1 MPALLGTLGFLVP
14 FAGSWRPSYWG
25 DEAASVM
32 SAERS
37 IPKLV
42 AMLGNVDAVH
52 GAYYLGL
59 HFWIEL
65 FGASELSTRL
75 PSAIAVGVATA
86 GTFVLARRLV
96 STSVATVS
104 ALVFLM
110 LPRVTNMGAEARSAA
125 IATAV
130 VVWLA
135 VLLLHILRTS
145 RTSTTATRIGLWA
158 GYSALLALGI
168 YLFLYV
174 LLLIPVFAL
183 FVWLWTPWRPDRRA
197 RIRSWA
203 LASTAGVALA
213 TPVIIEALNQREQIA
228 FIGRRPPTS
237 VLTAAVNQ
245 WFGNPS
251 LAIAAWALVLLA
263 VVLVYAGRG
272 RLAATAQDRAALSV
286 ALAWML
292 VPSAT
297 LLIGTQLISP
307 MYSMRYLSICTPAV
321 AIAVG
326 LGIARLRPFW
336 AQTGVLMLI
345 ALLMAPTY
353 VAQRGPFGKNEGSD
367 WRQAAAVVQAGAL
380 PGDAVV
386 FDESVR
392 PSRKP
397 RLALHLYPA
406 AFQGLR
412 DITLSRPFDATPG
425 LWDLTVPLDWVTER
439 LTGTDRV
446 WVLQYLGSG
455 QNTSGTDIR
464 TLQSLGFTVMA
475 TTTVNRTLIIELAR

>member
-1 MPALLGTLGFLVP
+1 MPALLGVLGFILAV
-14 FAGSWRPSYWG
+14 AGSWRPSYWG

-32 SAERS
+32 SAGRS
-37 IPKLV
+37 IPQLL

-75 PSAIAVGVATA
+75 PSAIAVGLATA
-86 GTFVLARRLV
+86 GTFVLARHLV
-96 STSVATVS
+96 SASVATVS

-135 VLLLHILRTS
+135 VLLLHVLRS
-145 RTSTTATRIGLWA
+145 RTRSTAARTGLWA
-158 GYSALLALGI
+158 GYAALLALGI

-174 LLLIPVFAL
+174 LLLIPVLGLAC
-183 FVWLWTPWRPDRRA
+183 WLWTPWRPDRRA

-203 LASTAGVALA
+203 LASAVGVALA
-213 TPVIIEALNQREQIA
+213 TPLIVEAMLQREQIA
-228 FIGRRPPTS
+228 FIGRRPPTA
-237 VLTAAVNQ
+237 VLTAAVHQ

-251 LAIAAWALVLLA
+251 LAIAAWALILLA

-272 RLAATAQDRAALSV
+272 KLAATPRERAALSV
-286 ALAWML
+286 ALAWLL
-292 VPSAT
+292 VPSAA

-326 LGIARLRPFW
+326 IGIARLRPLW
-336 AQTGVLMLI
+336 AQGAALLLI
-345 ALLMAPTY
+345 AAPMTPTY
-353 VAQRGPFGKNEGSD
+353 VAQRGPFGKNGGSD
-367 WRQAAAVVQAGAL
+367 WRQAAAVVQSGAT

-397 RLALHLYPA
+397 RLAIHLYPA
-406 AFQGLR
+406 AFEGLR
-412 DITLSRPFDATPG
+412 DITVSRPFDSTTG
-425 LWDLTVPLDWVTER
+425 LWDVTVPLDSITER
-439 LTGTDRV
+439 LTGSDRV
-446 WVLQYLGSG
+446 WVLQYVGSSE
-455 QNTSGTDIR
+455 NTSGTDIR
-464 TLQSLGFTVMA
+464 TLQQLGFTVMA
-475 TTTVNRTLIIELAR
+475 TTTVNRTIITELAR